1 MRLWVI
7 LLGMVL
13 LVWGAGACGTGS
25 CSGSGEGKTAALQ
38 TPEEQ
43 EEQLM
48 QAQERAEEIAQLKKK
63 ATVPATLGL
72 IGFDIERDG
81 IYFLQLVFDPKG
93 TPLPAFEQEL
103 RNNLGGEIE
112 IVVNGDPFKTIRYE
126 DFVGFAPAPVGEG
139 YGPVYTFQVD
149 FSLSPGFGSA
159 QFNFYPRIRAN
170 KPCSYTF
177 CLSRKAESFSEKM
190 QRRFSGAK
198 DTAKAPGPAKKRDDL
213 NHEAEA
219 VQVNYYVE
227 IEGNYGCIL
236 GIDRTTFTGIDKND
250 DEGLKIWREYSKFI
264 DRGCVGTIKIFAGNN
279 IIQTIDYNNSWS
291 SAKYKERVGDAIQG
305 SKYGKYEGF
314 SGYSFWFDKEPNEG
328 WYGFRPEIFSTRKLV
343 IGIDIHRSYMRK

>member
-1 MRLWVI
+1 
-7 LLGMVL
+7 
-13 LVWGAGACGTGS
+13 
-25 CSGSGEGKTAALQ
+25 
-38 TPEEQ
+38 
-43 EEQLM
+43 M

-139 YGPVYTFQVD
+139 YGPVYAFQVD
-149 FSLSPGFGSA
+149 FPLFPGHHSE

-190 QRRFSGAK
+190 QRRFSSAKDGAK
-198 DTAKAPGPAKKRDDL
+198 TNRPANKRDDL

-250 DEGLKIWREYSKFI
+250 DEGLKKWQEYFKFI
-264 DRGCVGTIKIFAGNN
+264 NCGCVGTIKIFAGNN

-291 SAKYKERVGDAIQG
+291 SSKYKERVGDTIQG
-305 SKYGKYEGF
+305 GNYGEYKGF
-314 SGYSFWFDKEPNEG
+314 YGYSFWFDKEPNEG

-343 IGIDIHRSYMRK
+343 IGIDIRRSYMRK

>member
-1 MRLWVI
+1 MRLWVV

-13 LVWGAGACGTGS
+13 LVWGLSACGAGS
-25 CSGSGEGKTAALQ
+25 CSGTGEGKTAALQ

-72 IGFDIERDG
+72 IGFDIEQDG

-139 YGPVYTFQVD
+139 YGPVYAFQVD
-149 FSLSPGFGSA
+149 FPLFPGHHSE
-159 QFNFYPRIRAN
+159 QFNFRLRIRAN

-190 QRRFSGAK
+190 QRRFSSAK
-198 DTAKAPGPAKKRDDL
+198 DGVKTHRPSNKRDDL
-213 NHEAEA
+213 KHEAKA

-227 IEGNYGCIL
+227 MEDDYGSTI
-236 GIDRTTFTGIDKND
+236 GIGRTDLELQEKEVKFREFIYNNCRGIINIF
-250 DEGLKIWREYSKFI
+250 DE
-264 DRGCVGTIKIFAGNN
+264 NN
-279 IIQTIDYNNSWS
+279 IIQTINFNELNIHSFI
-291 SAKYKERVGDAIQG
+291 RF
-305 SKYGKYEGF
+305 EGIF
-314 SGYSFWFDKEPNEG
+314 SGYAFSCKKLHKG
-328 WYGFRPEIFSTRKLV
+328 WYGFRPEIFSTNKRI
-343 IGIDIHRSYMRK
+343 IGINIRRSYMRK

>member
-1 MRLWVI
+1 MGYSTGNGLAGMGRGCLRRW
-7 LLGMVL
+7 LLL
-13 LVWGAGACGTGS
+13 RVWRRKNSGPADSRGARGAID
-25 CSGSGEGKTAALQ
+25 A
-38 TPEEQ
+38 
-43 EEQLM
+43 
-48 QAQERAEEIAQLKKK
+48 AQERAEEIAQLKKR

-139 YGPVYTFQVD
+139 YGPVYAFQVD
-149 FSLSPGFGSA
+149 FPLFPGHHSE
-159 QFNFYPRIRAN
+159 QFNFRLRIRAN

-190 QRRFSGAK
+190 QRRFSSAK
-198 DTAKAPGPAKKRDDL
+198 DGIKTNRPANKKADL
-213 NHEAEA
+213 NHQAEA

-250 DEGLKIWREYSKFI
+250 DEGLKIWREYSRFI
-264 DRGCVGTIKIFAGNN
+264 DHGCIGTIKIFAGNN

-291 SAKYKERVGDAIQG
+291 SSKYKERVGDAIQG
-305 SKYGKYEGF
+305 SKYGEYEGF
-314 SGYSFWFDKEPNEG
+314 SGYSFWLDKEPHEG
-328 WYGFRPEIFSTRKLV
+328 WYGFRPEIFSAKKII